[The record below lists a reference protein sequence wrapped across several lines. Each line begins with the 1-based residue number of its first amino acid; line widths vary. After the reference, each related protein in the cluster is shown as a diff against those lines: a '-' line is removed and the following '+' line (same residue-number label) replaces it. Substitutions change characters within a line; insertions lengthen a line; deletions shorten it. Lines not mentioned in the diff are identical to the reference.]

1 MGRQEADCI
10 LCWRQ
15 SNRKPRSRNSPQPNF
30 QRVGTE
36 KSAFPCRS
44 DAVPDIG
51 ICTSQSRL
59 AAGRTIPSVQSSQ
72 FSPELFPRI
81 ICLFSGYFSRPGEI
95 EHDYRGL
102 LRVPYPALHSD
113 GIVSADPEHSDPDM
127 TGLGLSKTS
136 FTDR

>member
-1 MGRQEADCI
+1 MYGENPFLPVNNKLFLPSC
-10 LCWRQ
+10 Q
-15 SNRKPRSRNSPQPNF
+15 SP
-30 QRVGTE
+30 
-36 KSAFPCRS
+36 
-44 DAVPDIG
+44 IW
-51 ICTSQSRL
+51 I
-59 AAGRTIPSVQSSQ
+59 
-72 FSPELFPRI
+72 FSKYCYKTR
-81 ICLFSGYFSRPGEI
+81 YFSRPGEI

>member
-1 MGRQEADCI
+1 MGVHCTACYG
-10 LCWRQ
+10 L
-15 SNRKPRSRNSPQPNF
+15 P
-30 QRVGTE
+30 
-36 KSAFPCRS
+36 
-44 DAVPDIG
+44 VPF
-51 ICTSQSRL
+51 L
-59 AAGRTIPSVQSSQ
+59 
-72 FSPELFPRI
+72 L
-81 ICLFSGYFSRPGEI
+81 SGYFSRPGEI